1 MKRLSH
7 KHWTEEDRQQLR
19 ELASIHRSDRAI
31 AKIMDRTASA
41 VGWQRRYLRIRL
53 TGESY
58 QKISAA
64 RRLSRIEQKLDVSRE
79 AHSAVDRLMELAEG
93 RARMSA

>member
-7 KHWTEEDRQQLR
+7 KRWTEEDRQQLR

-31 AKIMDRTASA
+31 AKIMGRTPSA
-41 VGWQRRYLRIRL
+41 VGWQRRDLRIRL

-64 RRLSRIEQKLDVSRE
+64 RRLSRIDMKLDVSRE
-79 AHSAVDRLMELAEG
+79 SHSIVDRLMELAEG
-93 RARMSA
+93 RVRISA